1 MWSVE
6 INIKLKKGVLDT
18 QGKAIH
24 NALLSLGFSS
34 IKDVRIGKLIEIQ
47 LEGNSQDEVSKSVQD
62 MCQKL
67 LANPVIEDYSY
78 KIEEQ

>member
-47 LEGNSQDEVSKSVQD
+47 LEGNSLDEVSKSVQD

>member
-1 MWSVE
+1 M
-6 INIKLKKGVLDT
+6 LDT